1 MKYKGGNKMT
11 DYIAALYYLTVI
23 FIGLALISSF
33 IIIIHCVRDSN
44 IHVFNTW
51 QFPMLLAILTEAIY
65 INGKYN
71 KYKK

>member
-1 MKYKGGNKMT
+1 MKYNGGNKMT

-33 IIIIHCVRDSN
+33 IIIIHCVKDSN

-51 QFPMLLAILTEAIY
+51 QFPMLLALFFDAVIVLL
-65 INGKYN
+65 KHR
-71 KYKK
+71 